1 MPFDA
6 TQSPYRFGLGNKTFL
21 NFGKQAR
28 GLSEKLFPLST
39 GLEIIQKLET
49 EWQPIDSP
57 ANMNMVHIDF
67 TGGGNGELPTFQFRS
82 KKSIGQACRITRHA
96 LKQLGLQIQQKGLNR
111 NVNPYQL
118 TEALCIQDEEYR
130 KIMTVAWSKM
140 LDKCDKTMLFR
151 SKVIDGVRTITS
163 IQSENYA
170 PIRDSLLLKSLTDRG
185 LYVAGMTVSSLSSN
199 YRLIEQPT
207 QLKVG
212 TPVDMLDIHNSDG
225 GQRSLMMFKKLFEL
239 LCTNGMGRTTVNSEF
254 VNRHFGDRQI
264 IVERFMQA
272 INGFEKGHDE
282 FLEIYNKA
290 RQTEIDDLW
299 TVMEH
304 RMGKSTDYTKSHIE
318 NASVAFNSNLIASD
332 KGTAG
337 HVLDS
342 LTLSAQAEKSP
353 FARHQLEMKATSF
366 VEDILFDLENKKELI
381 PVELLTI

>member
-6 TQSPYRFGLGNKTFL
+6 TQSPKYQFGLGNQSFI

-28 GLSEKLFPLST
+28 GNSDKLFTLET
-39 GLEIIQKLET
+39 GLEIVQDLEDK
-49 EWQPIDSP
+49 WQPIDSP

-67 TGGGNGELPTFQFRS
+67 TGGGNGDLPTFQFRS
-82 KKSIGQACRITRHA
+82 KKSIGQACHITRHA

-140 LDKCDKTMLFR
+140 LDNCDKTMLFR

-170 PIRDSLLLKSLTDRG
+170 PIRDSLLLKSVSDRG

-207 QLKVG
+207 EIKVG

-225 GQRSLMMFKKLFEL
+225 GQRSLMMFQKLFEL
-239 LCTNGMGRTTVNSEF
+239 ICTNGMGVETVNSEF
-254 VNRHFGDRQI
+254 VNRHFGDRQV

-272 INGFEKGHDE
+272 VNGFEKGNAE

-290 RQTEIDDLW
+290 RQTEIDSLW
-299 TVMEH
+299 TIMEH
-304 RMGKSTDYTKSHIE
+304 RMANRYTKNQIE

-337 HVLDS
+337 HVLDA

-353 FARHQLEMKATSF
+353 FGRHQLEMKATSF
-366 VEDILFDLENKKELI
+366 VEDMLFDLERGKELI